1 MYGKFAAALICLL
14 LCSFNAIAAVK
25 RTPIRTT
32 LEGSSRTTV
41 EMMPSPNSNVH
52 WFSAVVFL
60 AGFACFLGW
69 GINEYNQ
76 LVEDTSDDL
85 PQPQQLENSKP
96 VSIQPPPVISSPP
109 VPPVLISPN
118 IVPFRT
124 REISPSQSGEMSPQE
139 FYERLQQE
147 DIWQEDDSDNQS
159 IS

>member
-1 MYGKFAAALICLL
+1 
-14 LCSFNAIAAVK
+14 
-25 RTPIRTT
+25 
-32 LEGSSRTTV
+32 
-41 EMMPSPNSNVH
+41 MPSPNSSVH

-76 LVEDTSDDL
+76 LVEDSSDDL

-96 VSIQPPPVISSPP
+96 VSIQPPPV
-109 VPPVLISPN
+109 PPVLSSPN

-124 REISPSQSGEMSPQE
+124 REVSPSPTGEMTPQE
-139 FYERLQQE
+139 FYEQLQQE
-147 DIWQEDDSDNQS
+147 DIWLEGGSDNQS